1 MTAPSAP
8 AFASP
13 MPNLIIRSI
22 RPDDAQ
28 RLRAFHAR
36 LSEDTI
42 RNRFFGPHRFLA
54 ESEVL
59 RFTSPAAGHE
69 VALAATSDEVI
80 IGVARAIRL
89 GSGDVAEVAFVVE
102 DAYQHHG
109 IGTGLLTLLAHLAWD
124 DGIQRFVADTFATNR
139 AMLGVFTHTPEAVRV
154 TSSHR
159 EGSALHLVMDV
170 VPPGADLVVM
180 TQSDRAPARRGSGAV
195 KASR

>member
-1 MTAPSAP
+1 
-8 AFASP
+8 

-42 RNRFFGPHRFLA
+42 RNRFFGPHRCLA

-102 DAYQHHG
+102 DAYQHH
-109 IGTGLLTLLAHLAWD
+109 
-124 DGIQRFVADTFATNR
+124 
-139 AMLGVFTHTPEAVRV
+139 PEAVRV

>member
-1 MTAPSAP
+1 
-8 AFASP
+8 

-69 VALAATSDEVI
+69 VALVATSDEVI
-80 IGVARAIRL
+80 IGVARALRL
-89 GSGDVAEVAFVVE
+89 GLGDAAEVAFVVE

-124 DGIQRFVADTFATNR
+124 DGIQRFVADTFATNQ
-139 AMLGVFTHTPEAVRV
+139 AMQGVFTHTPEAVRV
-154 TSSHR
+154 ASSHR
-159 EGSALHLVMDV
+159 EGSVVHLVMDV
-170 VPPGADLVVM
+170 VPPGAELAVV
-180 TQSDRAPARRGSGAV
+180 TPGDRVAIQRGSAAGQM
-195 KASR
+195 SR